1 MDKRGAKLGLV
12 RELVTCMTANGRC
25 RIRVSIRGGLAAL
38 AVTVSL
44 VTGRTANADASYQL
58 GHGYDVGPF
67 NFAGYAVVGVQIP
80 DHGRKAVSAEDLSL
94 FVTGHVTK
102 YFNPFMEAELSHFNI
117 AQSGSSGSENGGSSL
132 VLERL
137 YNDVDI
143 SESFTVRLGKM
154 LAPVG
159 AWNEIHAVPLV
170 LTTMRP
176 AVTIRNFSD
185 HLTGVSLIYN
195 DRDSD
200 FPELKVYWQPD
211 RELSD
216 KPSTI
221 LSKKYVMVEGMHLSY
236 PISLLDQVGFS
247 FQKSRDT
254 LGVNQSLFGLDF
266 HKTIENLTL
275 QGEATISDLSGGQ
288 SGRVRQTEWGSYL
301 AASYALSDRWSA
313 YSWYEQFADRSAT
326 SVSQDV
332 LFGMAYR
339 PHPAM
344 VIKVEYLQNFGG
356 TPVNPSG
363 LFASWSVLF

>member
-1 MDKRGAKLGLV
+1 M
-12 RELVTCMTANGRC
+12 
-25 RIRVSIRGGLAAL
+25 
-38 AVTVSL
+38 AVVVSL
-44 VTGRTANADASYQL
+44 VLCGSANADDSYQL
-58 GHGYDVGPF
+58 GHGYDVGPL
-67 NFAGYAVVGVQIP
+67 NFAGYAVVGAEIP
-80 DHGRKAVSAEDLSL
+80 NHGQKAVTAEDLSL
-94 FVTGHVTK
+94 FVTGHIAK
-102 YFNPFMEAELSHFNI
+102 YFNPFLEAELYHFNI
-117 AQSGSSGSENGGSSL
+117 AQSGSSGSENSSSSL
-132 VLERL
+132 TLERL

-170 LTTMRP
+170 LTTVRP

-185 HLTGVSLIYN
+185 HLTGLSLIYN
-195 DRDSD
+195 DRDSSL
-200 FPELKVYWQPD
+200 PELKVYWQPD

-216 KPSTI
+216 KPNNTPSD
-221 LSKKYVMVEGMHLSY
+221 KYIMVEGLHLSY

-254 LGVNQSLFGLDF
+254 QGVNQSLFGLDF
-266 HKTIENLTL
+266 HKTIDKLTL
-275 QGEATISDLSGGQ
+275 QGEATISGL

-301 AASYALSDRWSA
+301 AASYALSDQWSA

-326 SVSQDV
+326 SVSHDV
-332 LFGMAYR
+332 LFGITYR
-339 PHPAM
+339 PHPA
-344 VIKVEYLQNFGG
+344 IAFKVEYLQNFGG